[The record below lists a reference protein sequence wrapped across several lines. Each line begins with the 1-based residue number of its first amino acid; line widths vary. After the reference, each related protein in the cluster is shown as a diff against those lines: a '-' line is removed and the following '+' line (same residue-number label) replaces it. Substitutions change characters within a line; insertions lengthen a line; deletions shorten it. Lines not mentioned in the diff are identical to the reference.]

1 MTPAD
6 HSLSSPESQHVTT
19 LHQTSYAVV
28 RRVDLPAGA
37 ALPEHEGGPRVI
49 YTLRPYTMRF
59 EAEGQS
65 SERHFEAGD
74 VHFHSA
80 GPHAVENT
88 GDRPAAFLAFVR
100 TDAPLP
106 AAPPDESLDAAAASL
121 PEGTTHEVVLEND
134 WTLVRRVSL
143 EPDASI
149 SPHDGPPPRIVYA
162 LTDYTLTVGDP
173 EDDTREEQ
181 SFAKGDLDDYGP
193 GRQRVENTGD
203 TRAEYLVVAFK
214 Q

>member
-1 MTPAD
+1 MTPSD
-6 HSLSSPESQHVTT
+6 QSISRPESEHVTT
-19 LHQTSYAVV
+19 LHRTAYAVV

-49 YTLRPYTMRF
+49 YSLRPYTMRF

-80 GPHAVENT
+80 GPHAVQNT
-88 GDRPAAFLAFVR
+88 GDQPAAFLAFMR
-100 TDAPLP
+100 TDGPLP
-106 AAPPDESLDAAAASL
+106 AAHPDTGLDDAAASL
-121 PEGTTHEVVLEND
+121 PEGATHEVVLEND
-134 WTLVRRVSL
+134 RVLVRRVAL
-143 EPDASI
+143 EPGASI
-149 SPHDGPPPRIVYA
+149 PPHDGPPPRIVYA

-173 EDDTREEQ
+173 DDVTREER

-193 GRQRVENTGD
+193 GRQRVENTRD

>member
-1 MTPAD
+1 MTPSD
-6 HSLSSPESQHVTT
+6 QSLPIPESQHVTT

-28 RRVDLPAGA
+28 QRVDLPAGA
-37 ALPEHEGGPRVI
+37 ALPEHEGGPRVV
-49 YTLRPYTMRF
+49 YSRRPYTMRF

-80 GPHAVENT
+80 GPHAIQNT
-88 GDRPAAFLAFVR
+88 GDQPAAFLVFVR

-106 AAPPDESLDAAAASL
+106 AARADERLAAAAASL
-121 PEGTTHEVVLEND
+121 PADATHEVVLEND
-134 WTLVRRVSL
+134 QVLVHRVAL
-143 EPDASI
+143 EPGASI

-173 EDDTREEQ
+173 EDDAREEQ